1 MICRDCGHDFCPAP
15 NKPGYI
21 NQCWDCATDVELYL
35 AEQGTE
41 DSGIVETM
49 TKKIIP
55 HVKIEDVVIDSSHN
69 IE

>member
-1 MICRDCGHDFCPAP
+1 MICRDCSQDFTPVP

-21 NQCWDCATDVELYL
+21 NQCWDCAVDVDIYR

-41 DSGIVETM
+41 DSGVVETL

-55 HVKIEDVVIDSSHN
+55 RAVV
-69 IE
+69 E